1 MYNNIIKIMLDVVN
15 MIQIKTHICKF
26 IFNFFYL
33 FYLPG
38 GSINTSF
45 FKTNK
50 KNRKLW
56 KLFHASGLET

>member
-1 MYNNIIKIMLDVVN
+1 MLDVVN

-26 IFNFFYL
+26 IFNLFYL

-50 KNRKLW
+50 KIFFQKIENYGNYFMLQ
-56 KLFHASGLET
+56 A